1 MASPVESGLAL
12 TYDDLRS
19 ELGFFGGYG
28 RTSTVWNAGAASNI
42 AHALKVGL
50 RRFYYPTR
58 LPGQPRAYQWRFLK
72 PIATIQV
79 FGAIAADT
87 ATPLT
92 KTVTGGP
99 FNTTLNE
106 TLLTATAASDDFVQ
120 TMAGYASQLGSD
132 GYGYGTGRSRPFGEF
147 GDHYI
152 FVNSGALQ
160 IHIKEVVSPTEMK
173 VWGDASAVSA
183 SEFRIETLG
192 NYQLPDRV
200 GLIEGSLTFGPSD
213 NATSKIPVRD
223 EMTIRE
229 LRSRGVKTGVP
240 QFAAVVPIL
249 TKRSE
254 FDTQVSTRFILML
267 WPTPGGV
274 YNLSFRF
281 HANVDNIS
289 SADPYPHG
297 AHAHSE
303 TILQSVL
310 AAFETEINQ
319 QPGVHS
325 ALYLERLQVSMEHDK
340 VAFSPEHLG
349 INADF
354 SDAQDHGVS
363 RSSRRDR
370 QRTSGS
376 GITTYNGVAW

>member
-19 ELGFFGGYG
+19 EIGFVLGYG
-28 RTSTVWNAGAASNI
+28 RASTWDTGKSANI
-42 AHALKVGL
+42 NHALKVGL
-50 RRFYYPTR
+50 RRFYYPSR

-72 PIATIQV
+72 PVATIIV
-79 FGAIAADT
+79 SGGITEDD
-87 ATPLT
+87 ATVPT
-92 KTVTGGP
+92 KTITAGA
-99 FNTTLNE
+99 FNATTND
-106 TLLTATAASDDFVQ
+106 TIINATAASDDFHS
-120 TMAGYASQLGSD
+120 TMAAYADVSGRD
-132 GYGYGTGRSRPFGEF
+132 DYGYGTGPSRPFGEY
-147 GDHYI
+147 GDHYLI
-152 FVNSGALQ
+152 SGGVQA
-160 IHIKEVVSPTEMK
+160 HIKEVVSPTQLK
-173 VWGDASAVSA
+173 VWGDFTALVAGSIFKIA
-183 SEFRIETLG
+183 TLG

-200 GLIEGSLTFGPSD
+200 GLIEGALTFGPND
-213 NATSKIPVRD
+213 GATHKIPMRD

-229 LRSRGVKTGVP
+229 MRSRGVKTGVP
-240 QFAAVVPIL
+240 QFAAVKPIL

-289 SADPYPHG
+289 EADPFPHG

-310 AAFETEINQ
+310 SAAETEINQ

-340 VAFSPEHLG
+340 VAFAAEDMG
-349 INADF
+349 YNADF
-354 SDAQDHGVS
+354 SDGLDHGVS

-370 QRTSGS
+370 MRTTGS
-376 GITTYNGVAW
+376 GITTYNGRTW